1 VLSTTRQRS
10 DGTAYLIGTAT
21 RLPTPGTYRATAAA
35 ASGAAAMAGPAT
47 TTVWVRTFRDE
58 FSGSALDLG
67 KWSYRV
73 GTSPSRTK
81 AVNSPRAVAVGRGRL
96 EMSVKRKPGS
106 SKLLNAQISTQPR
119 SATQGH
125 LQRYGVFSAR
135 IRYPEHR
142 GQHGSFWMQSPTY
155 GRYPGSAA
163 RSGAEIDVS
172 EFFGRNYPDGG
183 LGTFVYYA
191 NKSRANVKI
200 GDVWRRAASLA
211 PKGDRWWNAYHVFS
225 LRWTPNRYLF
235 YVDGR
240 LLFTTTRGVSRTQ
253 EYLILSLLT
262 SDWELPQLDRSKL
275 PTHMDVDWTT
285 AWQSAG

>member
-1 VLSTTRQRS
+1 
-10 DGTAYLIGTAT
+10 
-21 RLPTPGTYRATAAA
+21 
-35 ASGAAAMAGPAT
+35 
-47 TTVWVRTFRDE
+47 
-58 FSGSALDLG
+58 
-67 KWSYRV
+67 
-73 GTSPSRTK
+73 
-81 AVNSPRAVAVGRGRL
+81 
-96 EMSVKRKPGS
+96 MSVKRKPGS

-119 SATQGH
+119 SASQGH

-163 RSGAEIDVS
+163 RSGAEIDVT

-183 LGTFVYYA
+183 LGTFVYFV

-200 GDVWRRAASLA
+200 GDVWRRASSLA

-225 LRWTPNRYLF
+225 VRWTPSRYLF

-240 LLFTTTRGVSRTQ
+240 LLSTTTRGVSRTQ
-253 EYLILSLLT
+253 EFMILSLLT
-262 SDWELPQLDRSKL
+262 SDWELPHLDRSKL
-275 PTHMDVDWTT
+275 PSHMDVDWTT
-285 AWQSAG
+285 AWQSNAG